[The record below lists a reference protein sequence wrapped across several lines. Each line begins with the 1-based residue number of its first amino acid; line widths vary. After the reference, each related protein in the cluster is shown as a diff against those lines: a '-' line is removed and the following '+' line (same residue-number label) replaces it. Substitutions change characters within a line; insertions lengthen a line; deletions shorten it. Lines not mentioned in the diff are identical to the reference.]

1 MSPFQALEDLV
12 ATLRSPTGCPWDQE
26 QTPRSLRPYLIEEA
40 HEVIHAIDSGDSD
53 ALRDELGDLLFQVL
67 LLAEIAKEMGS
78 FDIDDVCTGI
88 REKMIERHPHVFDP
102 DHKPEADPG
111 SIAAWEARK
120 AQKRPKNQSMLDG
133 LPASLPALLTA
144 HRVGEKVSRVGF
156 DWPDIAGVRS
166 KFAEETAVLDEAIA
180 ENDSSAIAHEY
191 GDLLLSMA
199 NLGRFLG
206 VAPEDCLREAN
217 ARFAS
222 RFRTV
227 ENLAKESDD
236 SLHEMTLE
244 ELESLWDK
252 AKELE

>member
-1 MSPFQALEDLV
+1 MSPFEALEDLV

-40 HEVIHAIDSGDSD
+40 HEVIDAIDSGDPG

-67 LLAEIAKEMGS
+67 LLSQISSEMGA
-78 FDIDDVCTGI
+78 FDIHDVCASI
-88 REKMIERHPHVFDP
+88 RNKMIQRHPHVFDP
-102 DHKPEADPG
+102 NHEAEPDPG
-111 SIAAWEARK
+111 SIGAWEARK
-120 AQKRPKNQSMLDG
+120 ARTRPKDQSMLDG
-133 LPASLPALLTA
+133 IPSSLPSLLTA

-156 DWPDIAGVRS
+156 DWPDIGGVRA
-166 KFAEETAVLDEAIA
+166 KIEEETLELEEAIA
-180 ENDSSAIAHEY
+180 ANDPSAIAHEY

-227 ENLAKESDD
+227 ETLAKEADT
-236 SLHEMTLE
+236 SLHDMNIDALE
-244 ELESLWDK
+244 KLWQQ
-252 AKELE
+252 AKEMV